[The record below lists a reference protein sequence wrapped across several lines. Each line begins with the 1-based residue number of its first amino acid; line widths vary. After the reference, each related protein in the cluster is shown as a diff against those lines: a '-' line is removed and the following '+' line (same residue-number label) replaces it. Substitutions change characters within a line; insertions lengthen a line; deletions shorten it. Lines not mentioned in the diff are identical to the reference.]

1 MVIDAFLPGPCLNR
15 ERLVS
20 SHTTACSFLRDK
32 MINFEPT
39 EYSRKLDTVGRL
51 VIPSK
56 LRKEM
61 RLELGEEYPFYTC
74 VDEHGQSW
82 LCIPCPGVETEV
94 DKAKRI
100 LEENG
105 YRFFEG

>member
-1 MVIDAFLPGPCLNR
+1 
-15 ERLVS
+15 
-20 SHTTACSFLRDK
+20 

-51 VIPSK
+51 VIPSQ
-56 LRKEM
+56 LRKDL

-82 LCIPCPGVETEV
+82 LCIRGPGVAAEG

-105 YRFFEG
+105 YRVFEE

>member
-1 MVIDAFLPGPCLNR
+1 
-15 ERLVS
+15 
-20 SHTTACSFLRDK
+20 

-94 DKAKRI
+94 DKAKRV

-105 YRFFEG
+105 YRFFEE

>member
-1 MVIDAFLPGPCLNR
+1 
-15 ERLVS
+15 
-20 SHTTACSFLRDK
+20 

-105 YRFFEG
+105 YRFFEEWVKQFTHFLAPGRSLKTWQSFL

>member
-1 MVIDAFLPGPCLNR
+1 
-15 ERLVS
+15 
-20 SHTTACSFLRDK
+20 

-61 RLELGEEYPFYTC
+61 RLELGEEYSFYTC

-105 YRFFEG
+105 YRFFEE

>member
-1 MVIDAFLPGPCLNR
+1 
-15 ERLVS
+15 
-20 SHTTACSFLRDK
+20 

-61 RLELGEEYPFYTC
+61 RLELGEEYLFYTC

-105 YRFFEG
+105 YRFFEE

>member
-1 MVIDAFLPGPCLNR
+1 
-15 ERLVS
+15 
-20 SHTTACSFLRDK
+20 

-61 RLELGEEYPFYTC
+61 RLELGEEYPFYTG

-82 LCIPCPGVETEV
+82 LCIACRGVETEV

-105 YRFFEG
+105 YRFFEE

>member
-1 MVIDAFLPGPCLNR
+1 
-15 ERLVS
+15 
-20 SHTTACSFLRDK
+20 

-61 RLELGEEYPFYTC
+61 RLKLGEEYPFYTC

-105 YRFFEG
+105 YRFFEE